1 MRLQAVI
8 GAGFVALAAGAR
20 LPRSVS
26 SPSDSNG
33 QIVTVTTTVL
43 PRVCASAETST
54 NDRAVTITTTVPPK
68 ACASPDTEPVTIT
81 LTETVYITL
90 TLYVSPVT
98 STVSSKGESRA
109 TEETFVTRTTAAS
122 RFETNPVVTN
132 DSSSQHSALTV
143 TVHPL
148 PVSES
153 TTTITSVSTEVITFT
168 LSDTLPSSGLP
179 DKSVPPLPTT
189 KVDSSAQASDISATP
204 STPRVISSVPP
215 IPSTISTVGS
225 APSTPPLST
234 LTLPTTAVIP
244 TTLSAVTSKPYGP
257 SGWNF
262 TNLVN
267 ATAQATGMQCISGGP
282 NPRCSK
288 PAIGSIA
295 KRQVGVMVTATI
307 NGQIVSWVNNWDG
320 GALSSP
326 SSSTQAD
333 IIEITRTISEPSSTP
348 TRCGESGEFTMDFDD
363 LPRFSPSINDT
374 APFPPIFNPYNHLF
388 FSDGWSYGPPPTE
401 PYPPTSN
408 PHIGIYIPEK
418 SEDNR
423 GSPYAGL
430 LAGGEFGAGPRRSL
444 DTFWFDAYSAN
455 FGCDNGSANTT
466 CAVAVS
472 AVRYSAQTK
481 TEESAGTRRF
491 VIPPCPGYRN
501 CTLSPLDFGDSFR
514 GISGLK
520 FSASVQDKPVIFFVD
535 DIKMNWYNNT
545 CAAGLERLRSR

>member
-26 SPSDSNG
+26 SWKDLNY

-43 PRVCASAETST
+43 PRVCASTETSSS
-54 NDRAVTITTTVPPK
+54 DPAVTITTTVPPN
-68 ACASPDTEPVTIT
+68 ACASPEAERVTIT
-81 LTETVYITL
+81 RTETVYITL

-98 STVSSKGESRA
+98 STVSSKDESRA
-109 TEETFVTRTTAAS
+109 TEETFVTYTTAAS
-122 RFETNPVVTN
+122 RFETNPAVTN
-132 DSSSQHSALTV
+132 DPSSQHSTLTM

-148 PVSES
+148 PVSEP
-153 TTTITSVSTEVITFT
+153 TTTSTSVSTEVITFT
-168 LSDTLPSSGLP
+168 LSDTLSSSGLP
-179 DKSVPPLPTT
+179 DISVPQLPTT
-189 KVDSSAQASDISATP
+189 KADNSAQESYISATP
-204 STPRVISSVPP
+204 STPTAIPSIPL

-225 APSTPPLST
+225 VPSTPALST
-234 LTLPTTAVIP
+234 LTLPTSTVIP

-257 SGWNF
+257 SGWNS
-262 TNLVN
+262 TNSVN
-267 ATAQATGMQCISGGP
+267 ATAKATGTQCISVGP
-282 NPRCSK
+282 NPSCSK
-288 PAIGSIA
+288 PAVVSVA
-295 KRQVGVMVTATI
+295 KRQVGVMVTAII

-320 GALSSP
+320 SALSSP
-326 SSSTQAD
+326 PSSTQTA

-348 TRCGESGEFTMDFDD
+348 TKCGESGEFTMDFDK
-363 LPRFSPSINDT
+363 LPRFSPSNNDT
-374 APFPPIFNPYNHLF
+374 AAFPPIFNPYNHLF

-418 SEDNR
+418 RKDNR

-430 LAGGEFGAGPRRSL
+430 LDGGEFGAGPRSSL

-455 FGCDNGSANTT
+455 FGCDNGSTNTT
-466 CAVAVS
+466 CAVTVS

-481 TEESAGTRRF
+481 IEETAGTRSF
-491 VIPPCPGYRN
+491 AIPPCPGYRN
-501 CTLSPLDFGDSFR
+501 CMLSPLDFGDSFR